1 MKKIFSIILLSIVL
15 SSCSKS
21 SPTEVTPD
29 CNCDKVVEV
38 ATFNVVGTP
47 QQPALQY
54 HSVYTTINEC
64 THIQKSKT
72 YDTTDATLIPTKG
85 QCR

>member
-1 MKKIFSIILLSIVL
+1 MKKALLVLGMVTIF
-15 SSCSKS
+15 SCSKTAS
-21 SPTEVTPD
+21 DEAVVD
-29 CNCDKVVEV
+29 CNCDKVVET

-47 QQPALQY
+47 ENPGITY

-64 THIQKSKT
+64 THIQRSKT
-72 YDTTDATLIPTKG
+72 YDTKDYSLIPKKG